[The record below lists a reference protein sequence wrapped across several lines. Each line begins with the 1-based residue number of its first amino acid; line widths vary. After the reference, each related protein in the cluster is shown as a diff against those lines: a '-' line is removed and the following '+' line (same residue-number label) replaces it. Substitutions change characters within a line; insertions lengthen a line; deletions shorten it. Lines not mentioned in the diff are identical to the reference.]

1 MAAMSRLFAALAGA
15 AMAVTTLVVAAPPAS
30 AAAATRFLISIPA
43 TVSPDQPFT
52 VSVTAADANGGR
64 DYNYAGV
71 VHFTSSDDVAR
82 LPADYEF
89 VKADGG
95 SHTFTDVVFRQQGI
109 QTLKVSDIAKPA
121 ITGQGETQVGNGNA
135 TAQTLS
141 VDLPN
146 GAKYREPATI
156 VVIAI
161 DNLGRQDS
169 GYRGSVH
176 FTSTDN
182 IATLPADY
190 QFTPADAGRHEF
202 VNGVMFRSQG
212 PQRIHVQDALS
223 PSIYG
228 DREVV
233 VGTYPTPAAS
243 ATPTGPAP
251 GAQAT
256 PAVQPP
262 SGLSATPAGRA
273 TPQGSRSLP
282 FTGAQT
288 SRLVAMGL
296 ALLFGGLLLLAGRTL
311 RRASQ
316 T

>member
-1 MAAMSRLFAALAGA
+1 MSRLFAALAGA
-15 AMAVTTLVVAAPPAS
+15 ALAVATLVVAAPQAL
-30 AAAATRFLISIPA
+30 AADATQFYIAIPA

-52 VSVTAADANGGR
+52 VTVTATDAGGGR
-64 DYNYAGV
+64 DYNYRGIV
-71 VHFTSSDDVAR
+71 RFTSSDDVAR

-89 VKADGG
+89 VEADGG
-95 SHTFTDVVFRQQGI
+95 AHTFTDVVFRQQGI

-121 ITGQGETQVGNGNA
+121 ITGQAETRVGNA
-135 TAQTLS
+135 TAQTLA

-146 GAKYREPATI
+146 GARFREPATI
-156 VVIAI
+156 VVTAI
-161 DNLGRQDS
+161 DNLGRTDGS
-169 GYRGSVH
+169 YRGSVH

-190 QFTPADAGRHEF
+190 QFTLADAGRHEF
-202 VNGVMFRSQG
+202 TNGVMFRTQG

-223 PSIYG
+223 PTIYG
-228 DREVV
+228 DREIII
-233 VGTYPTPAAS
+233 GTYPTPVAS

-251 GAQAT
+251 GVQAA
-256 PAVQPP
+256 PALRPP

-273 TPQGSRSLP
+273 TPQGTRSLP
-282 FTGAQT
+282 FTGART

>member
-1 MAAMSRLFAALAGA
+1 MSRLFAALAGA
-15 AMAVTTLVVAAPPAS
+15 AMAVATLVVTAPQAVAAD
-30 AAAATRFLISIPA
+30 ATHLVISMPA
-43 TVSPDQPFT
+43 TVNPDQTFNAT
-52 VSVTAADANGGR
+52 VAALDAGGGT
-64 DYNYAGV
+64 DYQYVGT
-71 VHFTSSDDVAR
+71 VHFTSSDDVAI
-82 LPADYEF
+82 LPADYTF

-95 SHTFTDVVFRQQGI
+95 QHTFEVKFRQQGI
-109 QTLKVSDIAKPA
+109 QTLKVTDIAKTA
-121 ITGQGETQVGNGNA
+121 ITGQAETRVGNP
-135 TAQTLS
+135 TTQTLA

-156 VVIAI
+156 VVTAI
-161 DNLGRQDS
+161 DNLGRADAA
-169 GYRGSVH
+169 YRGSVH

-190 QFTPADAGRHEF
+190 QFTSTDNGRHEF
-202 VNGVMFRSQG
+202 VNGVMFRTQG
-212 PQRIHVQDALS
+212 PQRIHVQDAAS
-223 PSIYG
+223 ASIYG
-228 DREVV
+228 DREIVI
-233 VGTYPTPAAS
+233 GTSPTPVAS

-251 GAQAT
+251 SAHGI
-256 PAVQPP
+256 PSLPP

-282 FTGAQT
+282 FTGAHT

-311 RRASQ
+311 RRAAQ

>member
-15 AMAVTTLVVAAPPAS
+15 AMAVTTLVVAAPPAL
-30 AAAATRFLISIPA
+30 AADATHLVISMPA
-43 TVSPDQPFT
+43 TVNPDQYFSAT
-52 VSVTAADANGGR
+52 VAALDAGGGV
-64 DYNYAGV
+64 DFNYKGT
-71 VHFTSSDDVAR
+71 VHFTSSDDVAL
-82 LPADYEF
+82 LPADYTF

-95 SHTFTDVVFRQQGI
+95 QHTFPDVMFRQQGI
-109 QTLKVSDIAKPA
+109 QTLKVTDIAKTT
-121 ITGQGETQVGNGNA
+121 ITGQAETRVGNA
-135 TAQTLS
+135 TTQTLS

-156 VVIAI
+156 VVTAI
-161 DNLGRQDS
+161 NNLGNSDPN
-169 GYRGSVH
+169 YRGSVH
-176 FTSTDN
+176 FASTDN

-190 QFTPADAGRHEF
+190 QFTPADAGRREF

-233 VGTYPTPAAS
+233 IGTYPTPVAS

-251 GAQAT
+251 DAQAT
-256 PAVQPP
+256 PAVGPA
-262 SGLSATPAGRA
+262 SGLSPTPAGRA

-282 FTGAQT
+282 FTGART

-296 ALLFGGLLLLAGRTL
+296 ALLFGGLLLLAGRKL
-311 RRASQ
+311 RRAAQ

>member
-15 AMAVTTLVVAAPPAS
+15 AMAVTTLVVAAPQAS
-30 AAAATRFLISIPA
+30 AAPATRFVISIPA
-43 TVSPDQPFT
+43 SVNPDQPFT
-52 VSVTAADANGGR
+52 VTVTAADAGGGR
-64 DYNYAGV
+64 DYDYRGT
-71 VHFTSSDDVAR
+71 VHFTSSDDIAR

-89 VKADGG
+89 VEADGG
-95 SHTFTDVVFRQQGI
+95 SHVFTDVMFRQQGI
-109 QTLKVSDIAKPA
+109 QTLKVTDIAKTT
-121 ITGQGETQVGNGNA
+121 ITGQAETRVGNA
-135 TAQTLS
+135 TTQTLS

-146 GAKYREPATI
+146 GAKLREPAT
-156 VVIAI
+156 VVVTGI
-161 DNLGRQDS
+161 DNLGRVDAN
-169 GYRGSVH
+169 YRGSVH

-202 VNGVMFRSQG
+202 VNGVMFRTQG

-223 PSIYG
+223 PTIYG
-228 DREVV
+228 DREIVI
-233 VGTYPTPAAS
+233 GTYPTPVAS

-251 GAQAT
+251 DAQAV
-256 PAVQPP
+256 PALRPP